1 MPSSMFQ
8 GLFVDEDDE
17 EDEEDDEDDGVLG
30 FGGCAAELALE
41 AFFTARVSA
50 AERRTLWRRRCS

>member
-17 EDEEDDEDDGVLG
+17 EDDEDDDDDENMKIRLKK
-30 FGGCAAELALE
+30 F
-41 AFFTARVSA
+41 
-50 AERRTLWRRRCS
+50 